1 MKQPKMI
8 QETLIDDE
16 DLSADI
22 ADLVPVSSKIT
33 DAAATYIGKVSKKF
47 GDETIAGDKLRIL
60 NKTSE
65 LAQEVVKAG
74 AAINRL
80 LRNPRQAM
88 AELVEAEVKQRE
100 LERLAARPPKHRR
113 SHSTQ
118 PTFPWDPVPCLTG
131 VSICRVA
138 GHAGR
143 SAGPPDWTRRSPAA
157 PGMRTNTRTIR
168 RRGIPPTPRSS

>member
-47 GDETIAGDKLRIL
+47 GDEAIAGDKLRIL

-100 LERLAARPPKHRR
+100 LEGLAARPPKHRR
-113 SHSTQ
+113 RIPRNPRFHGTQ
-118 PTFPWDPVPCLTG
+118 C
-131 VSICRVA
+131 
-138 GHAGR
+138 HA
-143 SAGPPDWTRRSPAA
+143 
-157 PGMRTNTRTIR
+157 
-168 RRGIPPTPRSS
+168 